1 MSSWRRSGLSLKL
14 FASQSAF
21 CWQISTFQASD
32 VKRQNHAKSLHSMQS
47 FLLHASSVSFECW
60 DQQDPVNFVEFK
72 LLIWFDLGWF
82 EEHVTGAFP
91 GASSWIWQRLIHLG
105 WGQAGERYHRQIS
118 GFGAGASATRLG
130 NVINMFWGYCR
141 WTDVCFMI
149 MFMIIHYLLSNVV
162 NRSSNNILH
171 DGLSRYSLGTTCWEI
186 NPGHTTQRSAGFAS
200 GQCPLAK
207 L

>member
-21 CWQISTFQASD
+21 CWQISTFQVRD
-32 VKRQNHAKSLHSMQS
+32 VKRQKHAKSLHSMQS

-60 DQQDPVNFVEFK
+60 DQQDPMSFVEFK
-72 LLIWFDLGWF
+72 LLIWLDLGWF

-118 GFGAGASATRLG
+118 GFGAGASDTKVRECFQHVLRLDG
-130 NVINMFWGYCR
+130 LMYVSWS
-141 WTDVCFMI
+141 
-149 MFMIIHYLLSNVV
+149 FMIIHDLLSNVV
-162 NRSSNNILH
+162 NRSSNNILN

-186 NPGHTTQRSAGFAS
+186 SPGHTTQRSAGFAS
-200 GQCPLAK
+200 GRCALAK